1 MATVSQPPREGA
13 APWQTHTVFNQVPPL
28 EGVDVFSSN
37 LPLVE
42 AVEREGAGW
51 VLERASAL
59 GRVVGGE
66 PQQVWGRL
74 ANENKPVL
82 RTFDRYGHRIDEVEF
97 HPAWH
102 QLMKMGV
109 ENELHSLPW
118 TSEEPARTRGARRA
132 VHDRD
137 AGRGRLR
144 LPDHD
149 DLRRRAGAARAAR
162 AGRRVGAAA

>member
-1 MATVSQPPREGA
+1 M
-13 APWQTHTVFNQVPPL
+13 PPL

-42 AVEREGAGW
+42 ALEREGGGW
-51 VLERASAL
+51 ARERAAAL
-59 GRVVGGE
+59 GQFVGGE
-66 PQQVWGRL
+66 PQQDWGRL

-82 RTFDRYGHRIDEVEF
+82 RTHDRYGNRIDEVEF

-102 QLMKMGV
+102 QLMQMGV
-109 ENELHSLPW
+109 EHELHSLPW
-118 TSEEPARTRGARRA
+118 TAPSRRARRPRRA

-149 DLRRRAGAARAAR
+149 DLRGRARAAR
-162 AGRRVGAAA
+162 AAGAGGRVGAAGDRHHL